1 MKNLNYKKIG
11 GYLVLIALGFAL
23 AKITSR
29 SDVESKMAPT
39 DHGHAHSEVGQKY
52 TCAMHPQIR
61 KNEPGDCP
69 ICGMDLIPVETE
81 TGDENPNAV
90 MMSASAM
97 KLAEIQTIQ
106 IKAGEPVKELRL
118 NGKIQPDE
126 RVTFTQTS
134 HIGGRVEKLLIS
146 YTGEFVQKGQVIGYV
161 YSPELVTAQEELFE
175 AYKIREYQPE
185 LYEASRMKL
194 RNWKLS
200 EKQIDGILASG
211 NMTEEFP
218 IHSDISGVVIVKH
231 VNVGD
236 HIMQGHA
243 LYEVADL
250 SKVWVML
257 DVYEQDLPWVKVG
270 DAVIF
275 TIPSLPG
282 EEFHGNISFIDPVI
296 NYKTRVARAR
306 IEMSNSSERL
316 KPEMF
321 VSGILESTIKEQPNA
336 IAVPK
341 SAVMWTGKR
350 SVVYVKT
357 KEEEGVYF
365 VLRQVD
371 IGPELGNS
379 YVVLR
384 GLELGEEIAVN
395 GTFAIDAAAQL
406 AGKPSMMNP
415 ENNPTSTGHQHM
427 EM

>member
-1 MKNLNYKKIG
+1 MKNLNIKKGILYIG
-11 GYLVLIALGFAL
+11 LIALGFIV
-23 AKITSR
+23 AKMSSNSGTVVHTEDSHQHGA
-29 SDVESKMAPT
+29 ESTNQM
-39 DHGHAHSEVGQKY
+39 Y

-61 KNEPGDCP
+61 KQEPGDCP
-69 ICGMDLIPVETE
+69 ICGMDLIPVHVE
-81 TGDENPNAV
+81 TGADDPDAV
-90 MMSASAM
+90 AMSPTAM
-97 KLAEIQTIQ
+97 KLAEVQTMKIQE
-106 IKAGEPVKELRL
+106 GEPVKELRL

-126 RVTFTQTS
+126 RVVFSQTS

-175 AYKIREYQPE
+175 AYKGREYQPE

-200 EKQIDGILASG
+200 EKQIDGILKSG
-211 NMTEEFP
+211 KMTEEFP
-218 IHSDISGVVIVKH
+218 IHSDISGVVILKH

-257 DVYEQDLPWVKVG
+257 DVYEQDLPWVKIG
-270 DAVIF
+270 DEVNF

-282 EEFHGNISFIDPVI
+282 ENFNGKVSFIDPVI
-296 NYKTRVARAR
+296 HPKTRVARAR
-306 IEMSNSSERL
+306 IEMTNTSERL

-321 VSGILESTIKEQPNA
+321 VSAVLESPLKNQSEA
-336 IAVPK
+336 IVVPK

-350 SVVYVKT
+350 SVVYVKV
-357 KEEEGVYF
+357 KEEDGVYF

-371 IGPELGNS
+371 IGPELGEG
-379 YVVLR
+379 YVILN
-384 GLELGEEIAVN
+384 GLNTGEEIAVH
-395 GTFAIDAAAQL
+395 GTFSIDAAAQL

-415 ENNPTSTGHQHM
+415 ENSTINKGHQHM
-427 EM
+427 NM